1 MRAFLFILILAAV
14 AWGANVF
21 YQERKEIY
29 DEVPPPPVITDSAPL
44 AASEKVDT
52 GPMIP
57 EHLKWTLDPRW
68 QAAEEE
74 GEKGMKRALKL
85 YEWQEEEGGDPLR
98 FRREKEELV
107 HLFQPIIAGLE
118 EMKRENISN
127 IGIVGNLQK
136 KIDRFSAA
144 ISGVL
149 R

>member
-1 MRAFLFILILAAV
+1 
-14 AWGANVF
+14 
-21 YQERKEIY
+21 
-29 DEVPPPPVITDSAPL
+29 
-44 AASEKVDT
+44 
-52 GPMIP
+52 
-57 EHLKWTLDPRW
+57 
-68 QAAEEE
+68 
-74 GEKGMKRALKL
+74 MKRALKL

-136 KIDRFSAA
+136 KINRFSEA